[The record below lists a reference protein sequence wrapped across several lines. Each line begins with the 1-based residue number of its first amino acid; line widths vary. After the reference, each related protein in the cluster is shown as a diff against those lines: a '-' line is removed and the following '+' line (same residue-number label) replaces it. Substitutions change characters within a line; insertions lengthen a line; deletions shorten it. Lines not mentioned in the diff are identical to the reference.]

1 MRIAFL
7 CGGLGFGGVADYT
20 RHLAAAL
27 KPHGVESLIVG
38 LADRDASEVTRSSG
52 ALAVPGRLSWPAR
65 IEQAEAALA
74 AFDPDWVS
82 LQFVPFAFHGKGV
95 VALEAR
101 WLARLLAG
109 RRAQIMMH
117 ELWVEPLPRPVALR
131 RRLLRAAQRASIL
144 RLLRGIRPE
153 LLHTSNAVYLDLLEG
168 AGFRA
173 SLLPL
178 FGNVAIEP
186 RPDRA
191 WLDAALAASGHDRRR
206 DPLLFGFFGG
216 VDPEWDGREL
226 FDRLAAALGRIGRTG
241 LVLSAG
247 AASGMPER
255 LRRWAAGH
263 PQIGVLALGIQPA
276 ERVSAYLQ
284 ALDFGLTSYPYA
296 LIGKSSSV
304 KAMLEHG
311 LPVIVPWG
319 DLRPDLP
326 AIETELEPLVLRP
339 GGDLVGFIVAPP
351 ERRIRGSHLN
361 RVAARL
367 LAEITP
373 HEAPEKG
380 VKASRLL
387 G

>member
-1 MRIAFL
+1 
-7 CGGLGFGGVADYT
+7 
-20 RHLAAAL
+20 AA
-27 KPHGVESLIVG
+27 
-38 LADRDASEVTRSSG
+38 T
-52 ALAVPGRLSWPAR
+52 
-65 IEQAEAALA
+65 
-74 AFDPDWVS
+74 
-82 LQFVPFAFHGKGV
+82 
-95 VALEAR
+95 
-101 WLARLLAG
+101 
-109 RRAQIMMH
+109 
-117 ELWVEPLPRPVALR
+117 
-131 RRLLRAAQRASIL
+131 
-144 RLLRGIRPE
+144 
-153 LLHTSNAVYLDLLEG
+153 
-168 AGFRA
+168 
-173 SLLPL
+173 
-178 FGNVAIEP
+178 
-186 RPDRA
+186 
-191 WLDAALAASGHDRRR
+191 
-206 DPLLFGFFGG
+206 
-216 VDPEWDGREL
+216 
-226 FDRLAAALGRIGRTG
+226 LGRIGRTG

-339 GGDLVGFIVAPP
+339 GGDLVGFIAAPP

>member
-52 ALAVPGRLSWPAR
+52 ALALPGRLSWPAR

-191 WLDAALAASGHDRRR
+191 WLDAALAASGHDRGR

-226 FDRLAAALGRIGRTG
+226 FDRLAAALGRTGRTG

-304 KAMLEHG
+304 VAMLEQG
-311 LPVIVPWG
+311 LPVIVAWG

-326 AIETELEPLVLRP
+326 AIDPELSALVLRP
-339 GGDLVGFIVAPP
+339 GGDLRRFMSETQDRRPVGSRLPKVAAAMADALAGKDLAGRGMKVAP
-351 ERRIRGSHLN
+351 
-361 RVAARL
+361 
-367 LAEITP
+367 
-373 HEAPEKG
+373 
-380 VKASRLL
+380 LL